1 MVSLFNFVIG
11 ISADPTLPQGA
22 CMWPQ
27 GWVKDFSNLL
37 DIVRWVLGRGS
48 DRGLLAGN
56 GVVY

>member
-11 ISADPTLPQGA
+11 ISADPTLPRGA

-27 GWVKDFSNLL
+27 AWFKDLSNLL
-37 DIVRWVLGRGS
+37 DIVRWVFGRGS
-48 DRGLLAGN
+48 DRGPLAGN